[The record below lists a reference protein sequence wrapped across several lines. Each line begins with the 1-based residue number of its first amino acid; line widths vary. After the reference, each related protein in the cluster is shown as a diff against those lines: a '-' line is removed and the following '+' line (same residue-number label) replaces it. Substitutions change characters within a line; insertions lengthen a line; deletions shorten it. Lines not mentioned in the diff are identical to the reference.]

1 MSEVQRT
8 AGQRPTTSSV
18 RQLLIGLVCVFLV
31 VGGVFAVQS
40 IRRVQWEGRCVEDG
54 GRVARQSGGVEP
66 YLAPGSVIG
75 YTCVGS
81 SGSVIS
87 SWP

>member
-1 MSEVQRT
+1 MAEAQGT
-8 AGQRPTTSSV
+8 ARQRPTTSPV

-54 GRVARQSGGVEP
+54 GQVLRQAGEMEP

-75 YTCVGS
+75 FLCIDPAGNTLGS
-81 SGSVIS
+81 
-87 SWP
+87 WR